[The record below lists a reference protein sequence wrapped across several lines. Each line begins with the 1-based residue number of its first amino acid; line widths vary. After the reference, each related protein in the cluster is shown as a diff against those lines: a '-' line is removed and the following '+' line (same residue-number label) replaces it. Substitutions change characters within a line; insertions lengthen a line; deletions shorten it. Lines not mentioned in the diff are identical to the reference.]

1 MEADGSKRNSERGG
15 GGLKGMLLCV
25 LKKGGGSW
33 VKEIFRVHAVVSFK
47 TF

>member
-1 MEADGSKRNSERGG
+1 MGQREIVREGG